1 MKSAELQIDLDA
13 ILYNVRHLKCYY
25 QKNVIAVLKD
35 NAYGLGLL
43 PIAKALQ
50 YEDNIVFALS
60 DFNEIKLLREN
71 NINNRII
78 YLNVFDE
85 NDLEIIN
92 KYNIDVIVQSIK
104 QYEIIEDKS
113 IHFHIKV
120 NTGMNRLGL
129 NKKDFSKI
137 VKYIKTDNNL
147 AGIMTHFAN
156 DDANHKS
163 YYLFENFVK
172 ELKRNDIMIHC
183 FASSSLNERFDDIS
197 NYIRIGIKLYG
208 IGERNSFLHN
218 ALTLTSP
225 ILTIKKVNKFDKVGY
240 DLTYQALENGYLY
253 ILPIGYGQ
261 GWGRFTNSF
270 AFCNYSYLKQAG
282 KISMDYSTYYSKT
295 KRSENEIVE
304 LFGSHISIESIAKAN
319 NMSPH
324 EIIIHLKANKKYI
337 KKTAA

>member
-25 QKNVIAVLKD
+25 QKNIIAVLKD

-85 NDLEIIN
+85 NDLEIIE
-92 KYNIDVIVQSIK
+92 KYKVDVVVQSIK
-104 QYEIIEDKS
+104 QYEIIKNKS
-113 IHFHIKV
+113 IPFHIKV

-129 NKKDFSKI
+129 NKKDFNKI
-137 VKYIKTDNNL
+137 LRHVKENNCL
-147 AGIMTHFAN
+147 QGIMTHFAN
-156 DDANHKS
+156 NDIDHKA
-163 YYLFENFVK
+163 YYLFEQYVK
-172 ELKRNDIMIHC
+172 VLKRDDIMIHC

-225 ILTIKKVNKFDKVGY
+225 ILTVKKVNKFEKVGY
-240 DLTYQALENGYLY
+240 DLAYQVLENGYLY

-270 AFCNYSYLKQAG
+270 AFCNYNYLKQAG
-282 KISMDYSTYYSKT
+282 KISMDYSTYYSKN
-295 KRSENEIVE
+295 KKSENEIVE
-304 LFGSHISIESIAKAN
+304 LFGSHISIESIAKEN

-324 EIIIHLKANKKYI
+324 EIIIHLNVKKKYLI
-337 KKTAA
+337 KTAA

>member
-43 PIAKALQ
+43 PIAKVLQ

-104 QYEIIEDKS
+104 QYEIIKDKS
-113 IHFHIKV
+113 IPFHIKV

-261 GWGRFTNSF
+261 GCGRFTNSF

>member
-104 QYEIIEDKS
+104 QYEIIKNKN
-113 IHFHIKV
+113 IPFHVKV

-129 NKKDFSKI
+129 CQKDFSKI
-137 VKYIKTDNNL
+137 VKNIKNDNNL
-147 AGIMTHFAN
+147 TGIMTHFAN
-156 DDANHKS
+156 DDVVIASN
-163 YYLFENFVK
+163 NG
-172 ELKRNDIMIHC
+172 RMI
-183 FASSSLNERFDDIS
+183 RF
-197 NYIRIGIKLYG
+197 N
-208 IGERNSFLHN
+208 
-218 ALTLTSP
+218 
-225 ILTIKKVNKFDKVGY
+225 
-240 DLTYQALENGYLY
+240 
-253 ILPIGYGQ
+253 
-261 GWGRFTNSF
+261 
-270 AFCNYSYLKQAG
+270 
-282 KISMDYSTYYSKT
+282 
-295 KRSENEIVE
+295 ENEIRVMGRNASGVKGIE
-304 LFGSHISIESIAKAN
+304 LSDECYCVGAEIAKEGQEVLVVTEKGYGKRTDINEYRLTHRGSKGVKTLNITDKNGTIVAFKTVTDN
-319 NMSPH
+319 KDLMIITDQG
-324 EIIIHLKANKKYI
+324 IIIRISLDKVSKMSRVTQGVRLMNLREGQKVATVSIVEKDEDSSEFNETDNVKEE
-337 KKTAA
+337 A

>member
-25 QKNVIAVLKD
+25 QKNIIAVLKD

-43 PIAKALQ
+43 PIANALQ

-71 NINNRII
+71 NINNKII

-85 NDLEIIN
+85 NDLEIIY

-104 QYEIIEDKS
+104 QYEIIKDKN
-113 IHFHIKV
+113 IPFHIKV

-137 VKYIKTDNNL
+137 VKYIKNNPNL
-147 AGIMTHFAN
+147 KGIMTHFAN

-282 KISMDYSTYYSKT
+282 KISMDYSTYYSKA
-295 KRSENEIVE
+295 KRCENEIVE

-324 EIIIHLKANKKYI
+324 EIIIHLKTNKKYI
-337 KKTAA
+337 KKTAL

>member
-104 QYEIIEDKS
+104 QYEIIKNKS
-113 IHFHIKV
+113 IPFHVKV

-129 NKKDFSKI
+129 CKKDFSKI

-147 AGIMTHFAN
+147 TGIMTHFAN
-156 DDANHKS
+156 DDACHES
-163 YYLFENFVK
+163 YLLFEKFVK
-172 ELKRNDIMIHC
+172 ALKRDDIMIHC

-225 ILTIKKVNKFDKVGY
+225 ILTVKRINKFDKVGY
-240 DLTYQALENGYLY
+240 DLTFQALENGYLY

-261 GWGRFTNSF
+261 GWGRFTSSF

-282 KISMDYSTYYSKT
+282 KISMDYSTYYSKS
-295 KRSENEIVE
+295 KKSENEIVE
-304 LFGSHISIESIAKAN
+304 LFGNHISIESIAKAN